1 MTIENF
7 VETQI
12 VHNQYRRLQGV
23 TLITPEVF
31 EDTMERIPEAKLYE
45 GNIKDPGKNSG
56 VFVIYH
62 FENGLNGSSLI
73 YSFNNETNH
82 EIIMLIG
89 LKHQRERLKTLLESQ
104 SLKLVT

>member
-1 MTIENF
+1 
-7 VETQI
+7 
-12 VHNQYRRLQGV
+12 
-23 TLITPEVF
+23 
-31 EDTMERIPEAKLYE
+31 
-45 GNIKDPGKNSG
+45 